1 MLPGIAQVGVSS
13 GTATKRII
21 LEFGNLVGRFRIF
34 AVSFLY
40 LGYGWYVSEY
50 NLLPFYADF
59 DILRILRRLGLTF

>member
-21 LEFGNLVGRFRIF
+21 LEFGNLVGRFRIV

-40 LGYGWYVSEY
+40 LGYG
-50 NLLPFYADF
+50 
-59 DILRILRRLGLTF
+59 